1 LTVVSVCSGAV
12 VSSECVAPVSNITLT
27 EYSFDLNWRIQS
39 RIYTVLVAMQSFPD
53 ISQLEGLLFDVD
65 AVLGAIEAHG
75 ALCGM
80 LCAQGATDVA
90 QWMLCVLGEH
100 EESSAALQT
109 VGKQLMLMHKISV
122 EQMNDSDAD
131 FELMLPD
138 DDEPLE
144 ARVEALGTWCQGFVY
159 GLAVGGIKEDTE
171 LPEDSKE
178 IIKDIVEISRAGYVA
193 DEEAEIA
200 VMEDADEEDEV
211 AFMEVTEYVRM
222 GTLLIYEELQPL
234 QSSQTVH

>member
-1 LTVVSVCSGAV
+1 MAH
-12 VSSECVAPVSNITLT
+12 
-27 EYSFDLNWRIQS
+27 Y
-39 RIYTVLVAMQSFPD
+39 PD

-65 AVLGAIEAHG
+65 AMLGATESHG

-80 LCAQGATDVA
+80 LCAQGATEAA
-90 QWMLCVLGEH
+90 QWMLQVLGEH
-100 EESSAALQT
+100 EETSSDLQQA
-109 VGKQLMLMHKISV
+109 GKLLMKVHQLSV
-122 EQMNDSDAD
+122 EQMNDSNVD
-131 FELMLPD
+131 FDLMLPD

-144 ARVEALGTWCQGFVY
+144 SRVEALGVWCQGFVY
-159 GLAVGGIKEDTE
+159 GLAVGGVKEDTD

-178 IIKDIVEISRAGYVA
+178 LIKDILEISRAGYIA
-193 DEEAEIA
+193 DDEAELNAMA
-200 VMEDADEEDEV
+200 VDDGEEDEV